1 MAIRKPMKAEDFVQE
16 KLVFPYFASVK
27 LDGYRAFV
35 EDGVL
40 LTSSGKPVSNEYTQ
54 YLFGRPEFNGLD
66 GELIVGGYNDKRAFW
81 NTSGPVRRVNG
92 EPDVRWYIFDD
103 RTRPSDTFVNRSQDA
118 CRRVE
123 QAKGHKILPDSN
135 RIESLFQQMVLTLE
149 DLLEFERSAIAS
161 GFEGVMLRS
170 PEGPYKFGRSTLAEN
185 YLLKV
190 KRFITEEAV
199 ITGYVE
205 QMENLNESFIDELG
219 RSKKAQDKDMLRST
233 GMIAAFIVESSKW
246 PKPFNISATSLSHE
260 ERREAYLNFN
270 SMYGQKLARF
280 KYFPHGVV
288 DVPRHGVFEAIRGE
302 EDL

>member
-123 QAKGHKILPDSN
+123 QAKGHKILPGSN
-135 RIESLFQQMVLTLE
+135 RIESLLQQMVLTIE

-219 RSKKAQDKDMLRST
+219 RSKKAQDKDMLRGT
-233 GMIAAFIVESSKW
+233 EMIAAFIVESSKW
-246 PKPFNISATSLSHE
+246 PKSFNISATSLSHE

-270 SMYGQKLARF
+270 SMYSQKMARF